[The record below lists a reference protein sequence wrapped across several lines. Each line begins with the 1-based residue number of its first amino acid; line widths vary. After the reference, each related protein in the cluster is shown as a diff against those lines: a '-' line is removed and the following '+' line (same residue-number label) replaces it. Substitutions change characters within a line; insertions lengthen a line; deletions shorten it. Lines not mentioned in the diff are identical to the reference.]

1 MHRLPIITKVIIHLW
16 VHKHPMVDGKCR
28 EFVNETKRLVIEQVD
43 RTLDVKIF
51 AISLGDSKTFLAMH
65 SLDDNGDGIVNLLN
79 NEQLKQIQN
88 KFLEMNSPNIHNLV
102 VVFKHH
108 ASRGYIDNILE
119 LKSKSHYD
127 YI

>member
-1 MHRLPIITKVIIHLW
+1 
-16 VHKHPMVDGKCR
+16 MVDGKCR